1 MEPFI
6 CLTINAGSSSLKFSV
21 FDTSSNTQLFK
32 TELERIDSVEDA
44 TKQIPD
50 ILAKAGITKLDAIGH
65 RVAHGAEKFHDAC
78 VITLEV
84 IKDIEACIPLAPLH
98 NPPALAGIKVATEN
112 WPGITQVAV
121 FDTSFHQTIPEKAYI
136 YAIPKEWRDT
146 ALRRY
151 GFHGTSHKYVMMRIA
166 EELKTVPE
174 NLRIISCH
182 LGGGASV
189 CAIERGRS
197 VDTSMGMTPLEGL
210 IMGTRSGDV
219 DPGIYTHLKRTL
231 NLSEDEVEKGLYNDS
246 GLKGLSGISN
256 DMRDLEKSA
265 AGGNK
270 DAQLAISAYAYRVQ
284 KYISSYAGIM
294 GGVDVIA
301 FTGGIGENSIPMRR
315 RICSKLGF
323 LGLDFDEDKNAM
335 VILEDSEAPQI
346 QADNSRVKVIVTN
359 TREQW
364 MIAQEVMRIL
374 KPLKI
379 ESPVIIPS
387 IPVAV
392 SARHIHLTQE
402 SVEALFGKGYQ
413 LHIKHQLSQPG
424 FWASEETLDVVGP
437 SGTLHNVRVLGP
449 CRMHNQIEVAETETY
464 ILGIDPPI
472 RISGDIDNTPSVKL
486 VGPKG
491 EIETTG
497 LIVAKR
503 HIHMPTADAE
513 KYGLKHGDEV
523 EVAVG
528 ARGRDLVFR
537 DVVIRVDP
545 NFVLEM
551 HIDTDEANAAN
562 IEHGGV
568 GEVLQSVACEAL
580 VTNMKQNVDES
591 RKNYGLK

>member
-1 MEPFI
+1 MPFI

-21 FDTSSNTQLFK
+21 FDTSSNTQIFK
-32 TELERIDSVEDA
+32 TELERINSVEEA
-44 TKQIPD
+44 AKQIPD
-50 ILAKAGITKLDAIGH
+50 ILTKAGITKLDAIGH
-65 RVAHGAEKFHDAC
+65 RVAHGGEKFHDAC
-78 VITLEV
+78 VITPEV
-84 IKDIEACIPLAPLH
+84 IADIESCIPLAPLH
-98 NPPALAGIKVATEN
+98 NPPALAGIKIATQN
-112 WPGITQVAV
+112 WPDVTQVAV

-136 YAIPKEWRDT
+136 YAIPKKWRDT
-146 ALRRY
+146 DLRRY

-166 EELKTVPE
+166 EELGAKAE

-189 CAIERGRS
+189 CAINGGKS

-219 DPGIYTHLKRTL
+219 DPGLYMHLKRTL
-231 NLSEDEVEKGLYNDS
+231 NLTEEEVEHGLYYES
-246 GLKGLSGISN
+246 GLKGISGLSN
-256 DMRDLEKSA
+256 DMRDLEKA
-265 AGGNK
+265 ATEGNK
-270 DAQLAISAYAYRVQ
+270 DAQTAISAYAYRVQ
-284 KYISSYAGIM
+284 KYISSYAGVM
-294 GGVDVIA
+294 GGVDVIV
-301 FTGGIGENSIPMRR
+301 FTGGIGENSVPMRR
-315 RICSKLGF
+315 KICSKLGF
-323 LGLDFDEDKNAM
+323 LGLDFDEDKNSN
-335 VILEDSEAPQI
+335 VNLQDSEALQI
-346 QADNSRVKVIVTN
+346 QSDNSRVKAMVTR

-379 ESPVIIPS
+379 DSPVIIPS

-437 SGTLHNVRVLGP
+437 SGTLHKVRVLGP
-449 CRMHNQIEVAETETY
+449 CRSHNQIEVAETETY
-464 ILGIDPPI
+464 ILGIDPPV
-472 RISGDIDNTPSVKL
+472 RLSGDTDNTPVVKL
-486 VGPKG
+486 VGPNG

-503 HIHMPTADAE
+503 HIHMPTKDAE

-523 EVAVG
+523 DVAVG
-528 ARGRDLVFR
+528 SKDRDLVFR

-568 GEVLQSVACEAL
+568 GEVLQEAGCEAL
-580 VTNMKQNVDES
+580 VTNMTQSLDDS
-591 RKNYGLK
+591 RKSYGLR